1 MGKRTEEDEKEFLK
15 WLLETGKITKEMYDA
30 TKKMTKEEKE
40 LAHIKSTL
48 NSYPD
53 SETVK
58 KLLERKKELEKII
71 MEQKK

>member
-1 MGKRTEEDEKEFLK
+1 
-15 WLLETGKITKEMYDA
+15 
-30 TKKMTKEEKE
+30 MTKEEKE

-58 KLLERKKELEKII
+58 KLLERKKELEKIV

>member
-1 MGKRTEEDEKEFLK
+1 MRERTDKDEEEFLK

-58 KLLERKKELEKII
+58 KLLERKKELEKIV
-71 MEQKK
+71 MEQEK

>member
-48 NSYPD
+48 NSYPN

-58 KLLERKKELEKII
+58 KLLERKKELEKIV